1 METMGIVQA
10 RTPEGVKNE
19 AINILD
25 KLGLNMSTYINMAL
39 NQLIIQE
46 GIPFSVKLTKPS
58 YTDEEKIKEVVAT
71 MRMEGLQLNDDD
83 LGMLRSI
90 ERGDMSYDEARTKIL
105 RCSMSDTRYC
115 YPNSDVLINKL
126 NIREQ
131 DKLYAFERRLTMLRL
146 LELMDNPICG
156 QFDFRHLKEIH
167 AYIFQDIYDWAG
179 KVRTVDIAKGNMFCN
194 VRFIPEQAE
203 EIFSKLKKEKYLAG
217 LEEDVLIRKLA
228 YYFSE
233 INALHPF
240 REGNGRSQREFI
252 RSLALKNGYV
262 IHFDRI
268 SESEMVLASQK
279 SFLCDYSDMEKLF
292 SKCITK
298 K

>member
-1 METMGIVQA
+1 
-10 RTPEGVKNE
+10 
-19 AINILD
+19 
-25 KLGLNMSTYINMAL
+25 
-39 NQLIIQE
+39 
-46 GIPFSVKLTKPS
+46 
-58 YTDEEKIKEVVAT
+58 
-71 MRMEGLQLNDDD
+71 
-83 LGMLRSI
+83 
-90 ERGDMSYDEARTKIL
+90 
-105 RCSMSDTRYC
+105 MSDTRYC

-146 LELMDNPICG
+146 LELMDNPIRG

-203 EIFSKLKKEKYLAG
+203 EIFSRLKKEKYLAG
-217 LEEDVLIRKLA
+217 LEEDVFIRKLA

>member
-1 METMGIVQA
+1 
-10 RTPEGVKNE
+10 
-19 AINILD
+19 
-25 KLGLNMSTYINMAL
+25 
-39 NQLIIQE
+39 
-46 GIPFSVKLTKPS
+46 
-58 YTDEEKIKEVVAT
+58 
-71 MRMEGLQLNDDD
+71 
-83 LGMLRSI
+83 
-90 ERGDMSYDEARTKIL
+90 
-105 RCSMSDTRYC
+105 
-115 YPNSDVLINKL
+115 
-126 NIREQ
+126 
-131 DKLYAFERRLTMLRL
+131 
-146 LELMDNPICG
+146 
-156 QFDFRHLKEIH
+156 
-167 AYIFQDIYDWAG
+167 
-179 KVRTVDIAKGNMFCN
+179 MFCN

-240 REGNGRSQREFI
+240 REGNGCSQREFI